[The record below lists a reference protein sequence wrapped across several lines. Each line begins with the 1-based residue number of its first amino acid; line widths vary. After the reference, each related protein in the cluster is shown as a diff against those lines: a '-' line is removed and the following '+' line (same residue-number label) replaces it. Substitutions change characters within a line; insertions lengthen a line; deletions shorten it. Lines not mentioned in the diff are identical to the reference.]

1 MLTTSFR
8 ALVTVLLLTLVSG
21 TLAAEPA
28 DKPRTSLKVAK
39 HFDLSGSS
47 EDGWNDCLKKLGE
60 KVEKGIPLPVF
71 VIAHVRTKDDKGSV
85 REAFRTV
92 QGTRA
97 DLAGSAGSTLGKT
110 TGAPVSLRQGSI
122 HTRTGSGKGTPYD
135 VDISEERFAPNTMY
149 SMHHYEHVV
158 IVDLEADEGT
168 KTWKAKVDLLAK
180 PLTRADYVRLF

>member
-47 EDGWNDCLKKLGE
+47 EDGWNDCLKKLS
-60 KVEKGIPLPVF
+60 EKGLPVPIF
-71 VIAHVRTKDDKGSV
+71 VIAQTHVKDAKGKIS
-85 REAFRTV
+85 ESFRTV
-92 QGTRA
+92 LGTKA
-97 DLAGSAGSTLGKT
+97 DLTGLAGSTLGKT

-149 SMHHYEHVV
+149 SMHHYENVV
-158 IVDLEADEGT
+158 IIDLEEDEGT